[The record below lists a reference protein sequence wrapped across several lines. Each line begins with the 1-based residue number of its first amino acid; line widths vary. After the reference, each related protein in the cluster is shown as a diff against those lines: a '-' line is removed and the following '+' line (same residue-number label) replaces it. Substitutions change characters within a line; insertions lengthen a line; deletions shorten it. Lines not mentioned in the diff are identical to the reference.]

1 MAPPPRTPQPPQDP
15 RTRGQV
21 TDPVTLRAV
30 AHPMRLKLIGMV
42 GINGTLTASQA
53 AKELDSTPA
62 VTAYHLRTLAKYGFV
77 EDAGSASA
85 RERPWRLTERAVSFS
100 WSGKDPAGQAMTR
113 VAYAEWLEHVYH
125 YEEHRQDYPQAVRD
139 ASSATER
146 VLFATP
152 DEVAEL
158 TRKIHDLLEPFEAR
172 MDPAQRPA
180 GVTTPMEVL
189 VFTHPLPPEYRPRN
203 S

>member
-1 MAPPPRTPQPPQDP
+1 
-15 RTRGQV
+15 V

-53 AKELDSTPA
+53 AKQLDSTPA

-77 EDAGSASA
+77 EDAGSSSA

-100 WSGKDPAGQAMTR
+100 WSGEDPAGQAMTR
-113 VAYAEWLEHVYH
+113 VAYAEWFEHVH
-125 YEEHRQDYPQAVRD
+125 RYEQYLQDYPQEVRD

-152 DEVAEL
+152 EEVAEL
-158 TRKIHDLLEPFEAR
+158 TEKIRDLLEPFEER
-172 MDPAQRPA
+172 VDPARRPP
-180 GVTTPMEVL
+180 GVTTPMEIL
-189 VFTHPLPPEYRPRN
+189 LFTHPLPPEYSPQD

>member
-1 MAPPPRTPQPPQDP
+1 MAQPHDSVPGSDAEQSP
-15 RTRGQV
+15 GHV
-21 TDPVTLRAV
+21 TDPITLRAV

-53 AKELDSTPA
+53 AKELGSTPD

-77 EDAGSASA
+77 EDAGGASA
-85 RERPWRLTERAVSFS
+85 RERPWRLTQRALTFS
-100 WSGKDPAGQAMTR
+100 WNGEDPAGRAMTR
-113 VAYAEWLEHVYH
+113 VAHAEWFEHISH
-125 YEEHRQDYPQAVRD
+125 YEEHREEYPQEVRD

-152 DEVAEL
+152 AEVVEL
-158 TRKIHDLLEPFEAR
+158 VDKIRELLAPFEAR
-172 MDPAQRPA
+172 LDPALRPPEA
-180 GVTTPMEVL
+180 ELMEML
-189 VFTHPLPPEYRPRN
+189 VFSHPLPPQYRPLD